1 MMFTIT
7 ISSDRGPVHTIKVPY
22 DENPIRWLGEL
33 LMEFVRL
40 EQRFAVAG
48 AHPLCGRDQLNLGI
62 VHGGDYPNRLPTPIT
77 LTGTLRWTPGKSSSR
92 MRADLQETCDRLAA
106 RSHLHF
112 RIDIAEDGCR
122 EPFETPRTHP
132 IVVALQRSAERVSG
146 RTAEVIGM
154 ALSGDANLFAH
165 ESGVPAVYY
174 GPAHETAHSDD
185 ERVSVAQ
192 LHHCAAVYALTAMSF
207 CGIAG

>member
-1 MMFTIT
+1 M
-7 ISSDRGPVHTIKVPY
+7 
-22 DENPIRWLGEL
+22 
-33 LMEFVRL
+33 
-40 EQRFAVAG
+40 
-48 AHPLCGRDQLNLGI
+48 
-62 VHGGDYPNRLPTPIT
+62 
-77 LTGTLRWTPGKSSSR
+77 PGKSSAQ
-92 MRADLQETCDRLAA
+92 MRAELQAICDRLAS

-132 IVVALQRSAERVSG
+132 IVGALQGAAERVCG
-146 RTAEVIGM
+146 RSAEVIGM

-165 ESGVPAVYY
+165 EAGVPAVYY

-185 ERVSVAQ
+185 ERVSISQ
-192 LHHCAAVYALTAMSF
+192 LRHCAAVYALMAMNF